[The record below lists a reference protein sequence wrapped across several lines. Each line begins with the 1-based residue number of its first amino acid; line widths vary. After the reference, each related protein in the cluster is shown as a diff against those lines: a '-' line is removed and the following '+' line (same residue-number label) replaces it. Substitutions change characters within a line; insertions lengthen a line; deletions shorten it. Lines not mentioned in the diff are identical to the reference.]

1 MGLIRL
7 QNVNKQF
14 GERLLLDDVTLELNS
29 SQRVGLVGPNGA
41 GKTTLFKLIAGIT
54 QPDSGAV
61 TVSRGMKVGYL
72 PQDPEVGLDRTLHDE
87 VLSAFA
93 DILAI
98 EERMHEISD
107 RISHTPP
114 GAAQD
119 DLMREYDRTN
129 ARFVAAGGY
138 SFEQRLGEIL
148 GGLGFTES
156 DYSLPMTALSGGQK
170 CRAALAKLLL
180 DDSEFLLL
188 DEPTNHLDIDAVR
201 WLERFLVNH
210 HGGAVIISHDRYLLD
225 RVADCIIELDQ
236 ARFFSFPGN
245 YSNYIKTRDVRRL
258 TQVREFEK
266 DQEFIAKEREFIARH
281 MGSQRTAE
289 AKGRLTRLER
299 RIADGEFVLEKP
311 AERGKVRFTFDG
323 ADPGLLAGRDIVEA
337 SGLAKKY
344 DSKQLFTELTLRVA
358 AGQRLGIT
366 GPNGTGKTTLLR
378 ILLDRVK
385 PDAGEVRWNPKAS
398 IGYFAQDA
406 ADLHPEM
413 TIVQEIQTVRPE
425 MLESHVR
432 TFAALFLFKHDDPFK
447 RIASLSGGEQ
457 SRVRLM
463 KLILRAPNVLVM
475 DEPTNHLDIPSR
487 EVLEDALSDF
497 PGTLI
502 AVSHDRY
509 FLDRM
514 CNRLL
519 VVRPEGWTVHQGNYS
534 SYIEKLEAD
543 RAADEARRAAE
554 ARAGKEGASRSG
566 GESSASAQRGGDT
579 AGNSRGAKAGRSGSS
594 KAPRPKTKYTR
605 MSLEELEAF
614 IATTEAGIH
623 TLTERFGDPRIYQ
636 DAAAL
641 AKLQAELDGAKS
653 ALTAAEEEWLFRA
666 ES

>member
-14 GERLLLDDVTLELNS
+14 GERILLDDVTLELNS
-29 SQRVGLVGPNGA
+29 GQRVGLVGPNGA

-54 QPDSGAV
+54 NPDSGSI
-61 TVSRGMKVGYL
+61 TSSRGMKIGYL
-72 PQDPEVGLDRTLHDE
+72 PQDPDVGLNHTLHDE

-93 DILAI
+93 DVLAI
-98 EERMHEISD
+98 EQRMHEVSD
-107 RISHTPP
+107 RMAHTQP
-114 GAAQD
+114 GAAMD
-119 DLMREYDRTN
+119 DLLREYDRLS

-148 GGLGFTES
+148 GGLGFAQS
-156 DYSLPMTALSGGQK
+156 DYTLPMAALSGGQK

-225 RVADCIIELDQ
+225 RVADCIIELDR
-236 ARFFSFPGN
+236 AKLYSFPGN
-245 YSNYIKTRDVRRL
+245 YSNYMKTRDVRRL
-258 TQVREFEK
+258 TQMREFDR

-299 RIADGEFVLEKP
+299 RIADGEFVMEKP
-311 AERGKVRFTFDG
+311 VQRDKVRFHFDG
-323 ADPGLLAGRDIVEA
+323 ADPEMLAGRDVVET
-337 SGLAKKY
+337 SGLAKSY
-344 DSKQLFTELTLRVA
+344 DQKQLFDDLTLRVG
-358 AGQRLGIT
+358 AGHRLGIT
-366 GPNGTGKTTLLR
+366 GPNGTGKTTLLK
-378 ILLDRVK
+378 IMLDRVK
-385 PDAGEVRWNPKAS
+385 PDAGEVRWSGKAS

-406 ADLHPEM
+406 ADLHPEL
-413 TIVQEIQTVRPE
+413 TIVQEIQTIRPD

-432 TFAALFLFKHDDPFK
+432 SFAALFLFKHDDPFK
-447 RIASLSGGEQ
+447 RISALSGGEQ

-519 VVRPEGWTVHQGNYS
+519 VVRPEGWTLHQGNYS

-543 RAADEARRAAE
+543 RTSQESLATERRAAE
-554 ARAGKEGASRSG
+554 SRP
-566 GESSASAQRGGDT
+566 SADKPRSQPNA
-579 AGNSRGAKAGRSGSS
+579 RSGS
-594 KAPRPKTKYTR
+594 KTAPRPKTKFTR
-605 MSLEELEAF
+605 MAMDELESF
-614 IATTEAGIH
+614 IATAEANIH
-623 TLTERFGDPRIYQ
+623 SLTERFGDPRVYQ

-641 AKLQAELDGAKS
+641 AKLQAELDATKTELAS
-653 ALTAAEEEWLFRA
+653 AEEEWLTRA
-666 ES
+666 ENA